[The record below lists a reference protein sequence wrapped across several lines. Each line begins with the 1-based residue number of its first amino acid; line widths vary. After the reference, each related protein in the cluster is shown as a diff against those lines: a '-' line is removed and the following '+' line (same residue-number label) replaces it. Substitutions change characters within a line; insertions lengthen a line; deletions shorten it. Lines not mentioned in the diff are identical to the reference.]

1 MPSSSNSISL
11 QPPAAR
17 ALQLLH
23 EAGYDA
29 YAVGGCVR
37 DSLMGRPCDDWDL
50 TTAAAPAEILR
61 VFAGFR
67 TIETGI
73 RHGTVTVLID
83 GTPLEI
89 TTFRTESGYADGRH
103 PDSVQFAARVED
115 DLARRDF
122 TVNAMAYSP
131 RTGLVDPFH
140 GLDDLAGKRIRCV
153 GEPAARFSEDGL
165 RILRALRFSAVL
177 GFSIED
183 RTSEALYTCADMLKC
198 VSAERKAVELSKLL
212 KGAHA
217 AAVVGQYAPLL
228 RHIIPVSDDAAAR
241 ISRLPASLP
250 LRLAALLWDEDPEA
264 AQEALEALRYDKK
277 TLQAVRTLL
286 EAVHL
291 PLPGSLGDLRRCIG
305 RCGVLWDDVL
315 TLAEVNGAET
325 EALRRETLAIRTRG
339 DCVSLQELAVDG
351 RKLKAL
357 GLQGPEI
364 GRTLEYLLDDVL
376 EDRLANEETTLLE
389 AAKRY
394 QTNKKEV

>member
-1 MPSSSNSISL
+1 MPSSSNSITL

-37 DSLMGRPCDDWDL
+37 DSLMGRPCGDWDL
-50 TTAAAPAEILR
+50 TTAAAPDEILR
-61 VFAGFR
+61 VFARFW

-103 PDSVQFAARVED
+103 PDAVRFAPRVED

-131 RTGLVDPFH
+131 RTGLIDPFH
-140 GLDDLAGKRIRCV
+140 GLVDLAEKRIRCV
-153 GEPAARFSEDGL
+153 GEPAVRFSEDGL
-165 RILRALRFSAVL
+165 RILRAVRFSAVL

-183 RTSEALYTCADMLKC
+183 RTADALYACADMLKC

-217 AAVVGQYAPLL
+217 AAVVEQYAPLL
-228 RHIIPVSDDAAAR
+228 QRIIPVSDSAAVR
-241 ISRLPASLP
+241 IGRLPASLL
-250 LRLAALLWDEDPEA
+250 LRLAALLWDEAPET

-277 TLQAVRTLL
+277 TIQTVRTLL
-286 EAVHL
+286 EAVHA
-291 PLPGSLGDLRRCIG
+291 PLPGSLGALRRCIG
-305 RCGVLWDDVL
+305 RFGPLWDDVL
-315 TLAEVNGAET
+315 TLVEANDMET
-325 EALRRETLAIRTRG
+325 EALRRETQAIRARG

-351 RKLKAL
+351 RKLQAM

-364 GRTLEYLLDDVL
+364 GRTLESLLDDVL
-376 EDRLANEETTLLE
+376 EDRLANEETTLLD